1 MRILGINAVFHDTAV
16 ALVVDGEVVFAAE
29 EERFSRRK
37 HGKRPVPYA
46 TWELPELGIAHA
58 LEAAGITAADL
69 DLVGY
74 SYDPR
79 LVLPTSELD
88 LGDPTTPSGPATSNA
103 HPRRSRPRCPGWT
116 AGRSASSRTTSRT
129 PRPPPWPRRRPR
141 ARAAAASSPS
151 TAAASGSLP
160 SRAGTAAA
168 RWRCCTR
175 RGCRSRWAS
184 STRT

>member
-58 LEAAGITAADL
+58 LRAAGLTAADL

-88 LGDPTTPSGPATSNA
+88 LGDPDDAIRTRYVERAPEAIATA
-103 HPRRSRPRCPGWT
+103 LPGWT
-116 AGRSASSRTTSRT
+116 ARRCGSSRTTSRT
-129 PRPPPWPRRRPR
+129 QRPRRWPRRRPR
-141 ARAAAASSPS
+141 ARAAAAS
-151 TAAASGSLP
+151 
-160 SRAGTAAA
+160 
-168 RWRCCTR
+168 
-175 RGCRSRWAS
+175 
-184 STRT
+184 